1 MLAIVVGDVTLF
13 FGLSVL
19 MLPLLLTELSRPRDA
34 VWGSLILLLALG
46 LITCHDRFNGTLL
59 IVLISGSLLISRLV
73 VEVGQSRW
81 QQLSEDEKNRFA
93 SFERWK
99 TGIRQFGETIAQFV
113 MILSGWMKIVRP
125 IASEKT
131 KKKKWVRP
139 EKKLKT
145 QPSNQ
150 VPIDFDKQSKSSSS
164 DFEQQ
169 PQETLERQ
177 SPLKDS

>member
-1 MLAIVVGDVTLF
+1 MISFLLGD
-13 FGLSVL
+13 LSLIIGFTVL
-19 MLPLLLTELSRPRDA
+19 LLPLLVTELSRPRDA

-99 TGIRQFGETIAQFV
+99 TAIKQFSETIAQFV

-139 EKKLKT
+139 EKKLET

-150 VPIDFDKQSKSSSS
+150 VPIDFDQQS
-164 DFEQQ
+164 
-169 PQETLERQ
+169 
-177 SPLKDS
+177 